1 MLYPLAPTIHYL
13 GESYEPSSDIE
24 VFYDAKDIKREYKV
38 IGKMA
43 NDKAKDYDVEVVK
56 AKMIEKAKQVG
67 GDGIIFTDVGVERSD
82 TEGDRLAIKAN
93 LIKYL

>member
-1 MLYPLAPTIHYL
+1 
-13 GESYEPSSDIE
+13 
-24 VFYDAKDIKREYKV
+24 
-38 IGKMA
+38 
-43 NDKAKDYDVEVVK
+43 
-56 AKMIEKAKQVG
+56 MIEKSQQTG